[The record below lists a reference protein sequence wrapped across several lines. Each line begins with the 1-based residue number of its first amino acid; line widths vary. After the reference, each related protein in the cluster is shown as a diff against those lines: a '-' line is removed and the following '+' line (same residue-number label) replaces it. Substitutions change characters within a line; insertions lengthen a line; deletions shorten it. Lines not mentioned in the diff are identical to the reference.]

1 MPNYYVKVQVIYDG
15 EYEAE
20 SEEQAEE
27 MAWHSYYGS
36 NATLQYDSVE
46 DIRVDEYDVCDTCGN
61 DEQEYC
67 ECEEDE
73 EVEEDNE

>member
-27 MAWHSYYGS
+27 MAWSAYYGD
-36 NATLQYDSVE
+36 NATLQYDSVYS
-46 DIRVDEYDVCDTCGN
+46 IDV
-61 DEQEYC
+61 
-67 ECEEDE
+67 EELEADE
-73 EVEEDNE
+73 EEEDNE